1 MVRPAAHTI
10 PLSVRDVRRLDGNAE
25 ELGIPVA
32 TLMANAGQ
40 ALAEAVMD
48 HVKKGAETL
57 ILVGKGNNGGDGLA
71 AAVELQS
78 LGRKA
83 WVVLAEPPERL
94 SRPGQLFFRRLRA
107 GSWSVWKGKP
117 EPAWSKVQVL
127 VDAML
132 GIGIA
137 GAPRPPYAH
146 MIDWLNQRRQA
157 GAEVIACDV
166 PSGLGHKPAV
176 RPTRTVT
183 FHAVK
188 EGMHER
194 NCGQI
199 EVAEI
204 GIPQAAETDVGWG
217 DLVVGYP
224 VPRPDSHKGQNG
236 VVLMV
241 AGSIPYAGAP
251 FYAGTAAYR
260 TGCDIVHGAT
270 SADTAVAVRGFGP
283 HIIVHEVCKGP
294 RLTADGVVGI
304 RRLLPRASALLIGP
318 GLGDDARTRR
328 AVAQI
333 LKDAARR
340 DLPIVVDADGLDA
353 VTPALLARH
362 GHKMV
367 LTPHTREFEDLTGK
381 PATDGNV
388 QAYAAQSG
396 VTVLCKGAVRLITD
410 GTRARWCRR
419 GHPTLTVGGIGDV
432 IAGCTAALLAKGASP
447 FDAACA
453 ASYLVGCAGEQ
464 AAAMLSYGTMPT
476 DVTNAIPSILL
487 RLG

>member
-1 MVRPAAHTI
+1 MALPGL
-10 PLSVRDVRRLDGNAE
+10 PLSPQDVRRLDGNSE
-25 ELGIPVA
+25 ELGIPVT

-48 HVKKGAETL
+48 DVKRDGAAM
-57 ILVGKGNNGGDGLA
+57 IMVGKGNNGGDGLA

-78 LGRKA
+78 RGRKA

-94 SRPGQLFFRRLRA
+94 SKPALVYFRRLRPKT
-107 GSWSVWKGKP
+107 WTVWRGKP
-117 EPAWSKVQVL
+117 EPAWGKIPVL
-127 VDAML
+127 VDALL
-132 GIGIA
+132 GMGLS
-137 GAPRPPYAH
+137 GPPRPPYAQ
-146 MIDWLNQRRQA
+146 MIEWLNERRQA
-157 GAEVIACDV
+157 GAQVIACDV

-176 RPTRTVT
+176 RPTRTIT
-183 FHAVK
+183 FHGVK
-188 EGMHER
+188 EGMHDR
-194 NCGQI
+194 NCGTI

-204 GIPQAAETDVGWG
+204 GIPPAAATDVGLG
-217 DLVVGYP
+217 DLLVGYP
-224 VPRPDSHKGQNG
+224 VPALDSHKGQNG

-241 AGSIPYAGAP
+241 AGSIPYSGAP
-251 FYAGTAAYR
+251 YYSGMAAYR
-260 TGCDIVHGAT
+260 TGCDIVHAAAA
-270 SADTAVAVRGFGP
+270 SDAAHAIRAYGP

-294 RLTADGVVGI
+294 RIQADAILAI
-304 RRLLPRASALLIGP
+304 RRLLPRATALLIGP
-318 GLGDDARTRR
+318 GLGDDARTRK
-328 AVAQI
+328 ATAQI

-367 LTPHTREFEDLTGK
+367 LTPHTREFEDLAGK

-388 QAYAAQSG
+388 QAYAAASG

-410 GTRARWCRR
+410 GARTRWCRR

-432 IAGCTAALLAKGASP
+432 IAGTTAALLAKGASP

-464 AAAMLSYGTMPT
+464 AAAMLSYGALPT
-476 DVTNAIPSILL
+476 DVANAIPAVL
-487 RLG
+487 RRLQ

>member
-1 MVRPAAHTI
+1 MQPI
-10 PLSVRDVRRLDGNAE
+10 PLSLSDVRRLDGNSE
-25 ELGIPVA
+25 ELGVPVA
-32 TLMANAGQ
+32 RLMANAGQ

-48 HVKKGAETL
+48 HVKKGGEA
-57 ILVGKGNNGGDGLA
+57 ILFCGKGNNGGDGIA

-83 WVVLAEPPERL
+83 WVVLLEPPERL
-94 SRPGQLFFRRLRA
+94 SRPAQLYFRKLRP
-107 GSWSVWKGKP
+107 GSWTVWTGKP
-117 EPAWSKVQVL
+117 EAAWNKVSVL

-132 GIGIA
+132 GIGIS
-137 GAPRPPYAH
+137 GPPRPPYAH
-146 MIDWLNQRRQA
+146 AIEWLNARRQA
-157 GAEVIACDV
+157 GAFVISCDV

-176 RPTRTVT
+176 RPTRTIT

-188 EGMHER
+188 EGMHDR
-194 NCGQI
+194 NCGHI

-204 GIPQAAETDVGWG
+204 GIPAAAVTDVGLG
-217 DLVVGYP
+217 DLLVGYP
-224 VPRPDSHKGQNG
+224 IPKVDSHKGQNG
-236 VVLMV
+236 VLLMV

-251 FYAGTAAYR
+251 FYSGTAAYR
-260 TGCDIVHGAT
+260 TGCDIVHGAA
-270 SADTAVAVRGFGP
+270 SADTAVALRGYGP

-294 RLTADGVVGI
+294 RLQADGIAAI

-328 AVAQI
+328 AAAQV

-340 DLPIVVDADGLDA
+340 GLPIVVDADGLDA
-353 VTPALLARH
+353 LTPALLARH
-362 GHKMV
+362 GRSMV

-388 QAYAAQSG
+388 QAYAAATG

-410 GTRARWCRR
+410 GTRTRWCRR

-432 IAGCTAALLAKGASP
+432 IAGSTAALLAKGASP

-464 AAAMLSYGTMPT
+464 AADILSFGATAT
-476 DVTNAIPSILL
+476 DVANAIPAVLHRL
-487 RLG
+487 R

>member
-1 MVRPAAHTI
+1 M
-10 PLSVRDVRRLDGNAE
+10 RRLDGNAE
-25 ELGIPVA
+25 ELGVPVA

-40 ALAEAVMD
+40 AVAEAVMD
-48 HVKKGAETL
+48 HVRKGGEAL
-57 ILVGKGNNGGDGLA
+57 VMVGKGNNGGDGLA

-94 SRPGQLFFRRLRA
+94 SRPAASFFKRLKP
-107 GSWSVWKGKP
+107 GSWMVWTGR
-117 EPAWSKVQVL
+117 PAPGWAKVPVV
-127 VDAML
+127 VDALL
-132 GIGIA
+132 GIGLS
-137 GAPRPPYAH
+137 GPPRPPYAQ
-146 MIDWLNQRRQA
+146 MIEWMNARRQA
-157 GAEVIACDV
+157 GTEVISCDV

-176 RPTRTVT
+176 RPTRTIT
-183 FHAVK
+183 FHGIK
-188 EGMHER
+188 EGMHDR
-194 NCGQI
+194 NCGAI

-204 GIPQAAETDVGWG
+204 GIPPAAETDVGFG

-224 VPRPDSHKGQNG
+224 VPAADSHKGQNG
-236 VVLMV
+236 VLLMI
-241 AGSIPYAGAP
+241 AGSIPYSGAP
-251 FYAGTAAYR
+251 FYSGTAAYR
-260 TGCDIVHGAT
+260 TGCDLVHVAT
-270 SADTAVAVRGFGP
+270 ALDAAQAIRGYGP
-283 HIIVHEVCKGP
+283 HIIVHDVCKGP
-294 RLTADGVVGI
+294 RLQVEAIPNI
-304 RRLLPRASALLIGP
+304 RRLLPRASAVLVGP

-328 AVAQI
+328 AVAQV

-353 VTPALLARH
+353 ITPALLARH

-396 VTVLCKGAVRLITD
+396 VTVLCKGAVRIISD
-410 GTRARWCRR
+410 GTRMRWCRR

-432 IAGCTAALLAKGASP
+432 IAGTTAALMAKGAAP

-464 AAAMLSYGTMPT
+464 AAEMWSYGATAT
-476 DVTNAIPSILL
+476 DVANAIPAVL
-487 RLG
+487 RRLP